1 MDDDRFRN
9 NADRMRNRQT
19 LLEIIDATTELES
32 VDYWIE
38 VINKAGC
45 PCGRVMNLQEVFD
58 DPQVRAMDMVLD
70 VDHERERGRSDD
82 RLPGETLEDACAHS
96 TTGTELG
103 EHNDRILGDS

>member
-1 MDDDRFRN
+1 
-9 NADRMRNRQT
+9 MRNRQT
-19 LLEIIDATTELES
+19 LLEIIDATTEQES

-70 VDHERERGRSDD
+70 VDH
-82 RLPGETLEDACAHS
+82 GENGVVRM
-96 TTGTELG
+96 TGFPVKLSKTPARIQRPAPKLG
-103 EHNDRILGDS
+103 EHNDEILGDS